1 MSFAAFVLSCLV
13 LSSQELL
20 QSFPQRSFWLVGDS
34 GEQDPEAYG
43 RVALACPERGVRI
56 FIRKVEGAN
65 NTEERFKKAF
75 EGLDSDSWTLFGD
88 PAELQDR
95 VIIAPGGGT

>member
-1 MSFAAFVLSCLV
+1 